1 MLDLVTPRLE
11 VLAVLTDDG
20 DPLGSEPAVAA
31 VDEVDEVAPPQPA
44 KPTTTAPTTAKVRN
58 REVWRR
64 VPCTGDLIDVPSLLQ
79 PFTPPARIAPPVVP
93 AACR

>member
-20 DPLGSEPAVAA
+20 DPLGSDAAVAG
-31 VDEVDEVAPPQPA
+31 VDEVDDVAPPQPA
-44 KPTTTAPTTAKVRN
+44 NATTTAPATAKVRN
-58 REVWRR
+58 REVRGR
-64 VPCTGDLIDVPSLLQ
+64 VPRTGGLIDVPCLLQ

-93 AACR
+93 ATCR